1 MVVVEERK
9 QKDQKEAKTILKMV
23 DNLSEK
29 F

>member
-1 MVVVEERK
+1 MVVVKERK

-23 DNLSEK
+23 NNLSEK